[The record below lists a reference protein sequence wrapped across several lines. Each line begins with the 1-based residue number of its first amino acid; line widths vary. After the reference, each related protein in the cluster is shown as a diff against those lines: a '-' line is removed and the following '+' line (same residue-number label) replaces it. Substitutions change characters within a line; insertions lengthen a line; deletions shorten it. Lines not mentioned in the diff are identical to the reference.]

1 MWLEGL
7 QTVFQGTNILYLL
20 LGTAYGLLIGALPG
34 LGPNFGVASM
44 LPLTFN
50 MPTSTAIIFL
60 AAIHASTAYGDSIA
74 SILINTPGGAGSVA
88 SCWDGYPLAR
98 KGKAGLALGISTAGS
113 ALGGIIGWICL
124 VFISPILV
132 SVALTIGPQEYAML
146 ALLALS
152 LLSVA
157 AQGET
162 IKGFILCGFGLMLSF
177 IGPDPVFGFM
187 RFSFGSEYFQDSVDI
202 IPVVLGL
209 FALSQVISLAAG
221 KGASIAE
228 VYSPKDSVWKGVV
241 TAFHYP
247 ATIIRGGLIG
257 IFLGIMPAL
266 GISTAN
272 IVAYLAEK
280 KASKEPETF
289 GQGNV
294 RGLLAPETAKNACVV
309 GDLIPT
315 FTLGIPGSST
325 TALFLAALMIHGI
338 TPGPEFFMKGVL
350 PYAVFI
356 GILMAQIAFFLG
368 GLLTARYFAK
378 VVNIPNA
385 ILIPLITILSF
396 LGAYAFRNELKDVL
410 LTIFFGVLGYILIR
424 HKYPVACIVLGLVL
438 GQMLEGNFHRALILG
453 DGKYTTF
460 FTQPVSLGIF
470 IIMVLFL
477 LWPHIVPMFKKIP
490 AYLSP
495 GGDDD

>member
-7 QTVFQGTNILYLL
+7 ETVFQGTNLFYLL

-50 MPTSTAIIFL
+50 MDASTAIIFL

-74 SILINTPGGAGSVA
+74 SILINTPGGAGSIA

-98 KGKAGLALGISTAGS
+98 QGKAGLALGVSTLGS
-113 ALGGIIGWICL
+113 AMGGIIGWICL

-132 SVALTIGPQEYAML
+132 TVALTIGPHEYTML

-162 IKGFILCGFGLMLSF
+162 VKGFILCGFGLLLSF
-177 IGPDPVFGFM
+177 MGSDPVNGFM
-187 RFSFGSEYFQDSVDI
+187 RFTFGASYFEDGIDI

-209 FALSQVISLAAG
+209 FALSQVINLAAG
-221 KGASIAE
+221 KSSSIAE
-228 VYSPKDSVWKGVV
+228 VFSPKDSVWKGVLE
-241 TAFHYP
+241 ALRYP
-247 ATIIRGGLIG
+247 VTIIRGGLFG

-280 KASKEPETF
+280 KASKDPGSF

-338 TPGPEFFMKGVL
+338 TPGPEFFQKGVL

-356 GILMAQIAFFLG
+356 GILLAQVAFFLG
-368 GLLTARYFAK
+368 GLLSAKYFAK
-378 VVNIPNA
+378 VVNIPTA
-385 ILIPLITILSF
+385 VLVPLITVLSF
-396 LGAYAFRNELKDVL
+396 LGAYAFRNELLDVL
-410 LTIFFGVLGYILIR
+410 MTVFFGVLGYFLVR
-424 HKYPVACIVLGLVL
+424 NKYPVACIVLGLVL
-438 GQMLEGNFHRALILG
+438 GQMLEGNFHRALIIG
-453 DGKYTTF
+453 DYKYTTF

-470 IIMVLFL
+470 LVMVFFLVWPYIIPLF
-477 LWPHIVPMFKKIP
+477 KRIP
-490 AYLSP
+490 AYLRP
-495 GGDDD
+495 GADD